1 MAQDTTILYSSL
13 EHYLLDTLRK
23 RLRQCATIAELAQAT
38 ALPQGTVRMGVQWL
52 LACGDLKW
60 LGEEECYQLAIST

>member
-1 MAQDTTILYSSL
+1 MAEGKTILYSAL
-13 EHYLLDTLRK
+13 EHYLLNTMRNLA
-23 RLRQCATIAELAQAT
+23 RQCVTIAELAQAT
-38 ALPQGTVRMGVQWL
+38 ALPRGTVRMGVQWL